1 MKLWQKSNTSQDE
14 RALATERFTVGNDRH
29 WDIRLAPFDVQGS
42 LAHAEM
48 MAHVGIITLEEFEQ
62 LKAGLL
68 DILAEIGRGEFNI
81 EENVEDIHSQ
91 VEKTL
96 TERIGD
102 AGKKLHT
109 GRSRNDQVLVDL
121 KLYLKDEV
129 HQIGE
134 QVMDL
139 FARWQE
145 LSEQHKDDLL
155 PGYTHFQL
163 AMPSSFGL
171 WFGAYAESL
180 VDDMEALVAAYKI
193 VDKNPLGSGAGY
205 GSAFPL
211 NRTMTTDLLG
221 FAEMNY
227 NSVYA
232 QMTRGKSEKAVLTAI
247 ASVAATISR
256 FSYDVCLYMSQ
267 QWGYISF
274 PDALTTGSSIM
285 PHKKNPD
292 IFELIR
298 ARCSR
303 IQAAPNEMTLLCN
316 NLPSGYHRDM
326 QLTKDVTFPAIDS
339 IKECLAILL
348 YALRDIQV
356 RKDILKDKI
365 FDHLFSVEEIN
376 KQVVNKVPFRDAYKS
391 VGNAIHSGDFNPT
404 RDLHH
409 THEGSINRLC
419 TSEIKEMMDRAYN
432 LLKAR
437 SGISLK

>member
-1 MKLWQKSNTSQDE
+1 MKLWQKSNTAQDD
-14 RALATERFTVGNDRH
+14 RALVTERFTVGNDRH
-29 WDIRLAPFDVQGS
+29 WDMRLAQFDVQAS

-48 MAHVGIITLEEFEQ
+48 LAHVGIITMDEFEQ
-62 LKAGLL
+62 IKAGLTE
-68 DILAEIGRGEFNI
+68 ILSDIGRGAFEI
-81 EENVEDIHSQ
+81 EEHVEDVHSQ
-91 VEKTL
+91 IEKTL
-96 TERIGD
+96 TERIGE

-109 GRSRNDQVLVDL
+109 GRSRNDQVLVDI
-121 KLYLKDEV
+121 KLYLRHELR
-129 HQIGE
+129 
-134 QVMDL
+134 QVAGMVKEL
-139 FARWQE
+139 FDRWQE
-145 LSEQHKDDLL
+145 LSEQHKGDLM

-180 VDDMEALVAAYKI
+180 VDDMEALAAAYKV

-211 NRTMTTDLLG
+211 NRLMTTHLLG
-221 FAEMNY
+221 FGEMNY

-247 ASVAATISR
+247 SGVAATLSR

-274 PDALTTGSSIM
+274 PDSLTTGSSIM

-326 QLTKDVTFPAIDS
+326 QLTKDITFPAIDS
-339 IKECLAILL
+339 IKDCLAILL
-348 YALRDIQV
+348 YALRDVQV
-356 RKDILKDKI
+356 RRDILGDEI

-376 KQVVNKVPFRDAYKS
+376 NLVVNKVPFRDAYKS
-391 VGNAIHSGDFNPT
+391 VGDAINNGTFKPS
-404 RDLHH
+404 RDLSH
-409 THEGSINRLC
+409 THEGSISRLC
-419 TSEIKEMMDRAYN
+419 TTEIREMMDRTYA
-432 LLKAR
+432 A
-437 SGISLK
+437 ISRHGV

>member
-14 RALATERFTVGNDRH
+14 RSLVTERFTVGNDRH
-29 WDIRLAPFDVQGS
+29 WDMRLAQYDVKGS

-48 MAHVGIITLEEFEQ
+48 LAHVGIITLDEFEQ
-62 LKAGLL
+62 IKAGLTE
-68 DILAEIGRGEFNI
+68 ILSEISRGSFEI
-81 EENVEDIHSQ
+81 EEHVEDVHSQ
-91 VEKTL
+91 VEKIL
-96 TERIGD
+96 TERIGE

-121 KLYLKDEV
+121 KLYLKDEL
-129 HQIGE
+129 Q
-134 QVMDL
+134 QVAVLVKEL
-139 FARWQE
+139 FDRWQE
-145 LSEQHKDDLL
+145 LSEQYKKDLL

-180 VDDMEALVAAYKI
+180 VDDMEALAAAYKV

-211 NRTMTTDLLG
+211 NRTMTTALLG

-227 NSVYA
+227 NAVYA
-232 QMTRGKSEKAVLTAI
+232 QMTRGKSEKAVLSGI
-247 ASVAATISR
+247 SSVAATISR

-274 PDALTTGSSIM
+274 PDSLTTGSSIM

-303 IQAAPNEMTLLCN
+303 ILASPNEMTLLCN

-326 QLTKDVTFPAIDS
+326 QLTKDITFPAIDS
-339 IKECLAILL
+339 IKDCLAMLL
-348 YALRDIQV
+348 YALRDVQV
-356 RKDILKDKI
+356 RRDILEDKI

-376 KQVVNKVPFRDAYKS
+376 KQVVNKVPFRDAYRS
-391 VGNAIHSGDFNPT
+391 VGDSINNGTFHPS
-404 RDLHH
+404 RDLTH
-409 THEGSINRLC
+409 THEGSISRLC
-419 TSEIKEMMDRAYN
+419 TSEIRDMMDRTYAP
-432 LLKAR
+432 
-437 SGISLK
+437 ISHHRG

>member
-1 MKLWQKSNTSQDE
+1 MKLWQKSTTAQDD
-14 RALATERFTVGNDRH
+14 RSLATERFTVGNDRH
-29 WDIRLAPFDVQGS
+29 WDLRLASFDVRGS

-48 MAHVGIITLEEFEQ
+48 LTHVGVITTDEFEQ
-62 LKAGLL
+62 IKAGLIE
-68 DILAEIGRGEFNI
+68 ILAEISRREFQI
-81 EENVEDIHSQ
+81 EAHVEDVHSQ

-121 KLYLKDEV
+121 KLYLKDELG
-129 HQIGE
+129 QIAA
-134 QVMDL
+134 QVIEL
-139 FARWQE
+139 FDRWQE
-145 LSEQHKDDLL
+145 LSEQHRDDLL

-211 NRTMTTDLLG
+211 NRSMTTELLSFG
-221 FAEMNY
+221 EMNY

-232 QMTRGKSEKAVLTAI
+232 QMTRGKSEKAVLSAI

-267 QWGYISF
+267 QWGYIAF
-274 PDALTTGSSIM
+274 PDSLTTGSSIM

-303 IQAAPNEMTLLCN
+303 IQAAPNEITMLCN

-326 QLTKDVTFPAIDS
+326 QLTKDITFPAIDS
-339 IKECLAILL
+339 IRECLSMLT
-348 YALRDIQV
+348 YTLRDVQI
-356 RKDILKDKI
+356 RTGILEDKV

-376 KQVVNKVPFRDAYKS
+376 KQVVNKVPFRDAYRS
-391 VGNAIHSGDFNPT
+391 VGDSIHQGTFAPS
-404 RDLHH
+404 RHLSH
-409 THEGSINRLC
+409 THEGSISRLC
-419 TSEIKEMMDRAYN
+419 TTEIRDMMERTYASIRPDASIR
-432 LLKAR
+432 
-437 SGISLK
+437 

>member
-1 MKLWQKSNTSQDE
+1 MKLWQKSNTAQDD
-14 RALATERFTVGNDRH
+14 RALVTERFTVGNDRH
-29 WDIRLAPFDVQGS
+29 WDMRLAQFDVQAS

-48 MAHVGIITLEEFEQ
+48 LAHVGIITMNEFEQ
-62 LKAGLL
+62 IKVGLTEIL
-68 DILAEIGRGEFNI
+68 SDIGGGAFEI
-81 EENVEDIHSQ
+81 EEHVEDVHSQ
-91 VEKTL
+91 IEKTL
-96 TERIGD
+96 TERIGE
-102 AGKKLHT
+102 AGKKLHS
-109 GRSRNDQVLVDL
+109 GRSRNDQVLVDI
-121 KLYLKDEV
+121 KLYLRHELR
-129 HQIGE
+129 QIAGMVKE
-134 QVMDL
+134 L
-139 FARWQE
+139 FDRWQE
-145 LSEQHKDDLL
+145 LSEQHKGDLM

-180 VDDMEALVAAYKI
+180 VDDMEALAAAYKV

-211 NRTMTTDLLG
+211 NRLMTTHLLG
-221 FAEMNY
+221 FGEMNY

-247 ASVAATISR
+247 SGVAATLSR

-274 PDALTTGSSIM
+274 PDSLTTGSSIM

-326 QLTKDVTFPAIDS
+326 QLTKDITFPAIDS
-339 IKECLAILL
+339 IKDCLAILL

-356 RKDILKDKI
+356 RRDILGDEI

-376 KQVVNKVPFRDAYKS
+376 NLVVNKVPFRDAYKS
-391 VGNAIHSGDFNPT
+391 VGDAINNGTFKPS
-404 RDLHH
+404 RDLSH
-409 THEGSINRLC
+409 THEGSISRLC
-419 TSEIKEMMDRAYN
+419 TTEIREMMDRTYA
-432 LLKAR
+432 A
-437 SGISLK
+437 ISRHGV

>member
-1 MKLWQKSNTSQDE
+1 MKLWQKSNTAQDD
-14 RALATERFTVGNDRH
+14 RALVTERFTVGNDRH
-29 WDIRLAPFDVQGS
+29 WDMRLAQFDVQAS

-48 MAHVGIITLEEFEQ
+48 LAHVGIITMDEFEQ
-62 LKAGLL
+62 IKAGLTG
-68 DILAEIGRGEFNI
+68 ILSDIGRGAFEI
-81 EENVEDIHSQ
+81 EEHVEDVHSQ
-91 VEKTL
+91 IEKTL
-96 TERIGD
+96 TERIGE

-109 GRSRNDQVLVDL
+109 GRSRNDQVLVDI
-121 KLYLKDEV
+121 KLYLRHELR
-129 HQIGE
+129 
-134 QVMDL
+134 QVAGMVKEL
-139 FARWQE
+139 FDRWQE
-145 LSEQHKDDLL
+145 LSEQHKGDLM

-180 VDDMEALVAAYKI
+180 VDDMEALAAAYKV

-211 NRTMTTDLLG
+211 NRLMTTHLLG
-221 FAEMNY
+221 FGEMNY

-247 ASVAATISR
+247 SGVAATLSR

-274 PDALTTGSSIM
+274 PDSLTTGSSIM

-303 IQAAPNEMTLLCN
+303 IQSAPNEMTLLCN

-326 QLTKDVTFPAIDS
+326 QLTKDITFPAIDS
-339 IKECLAILL
+339 IKDCLAILL
-348 YALRDIQV
+348 YALRDVQV
-356 RKDILKDKI
+356 RRDILGDEI

-376 KQVVNKVPFRDAYKS
+376 NLVVNKVPFRDAYKS
-391 VGNAIHSGDFNPT
+391 VGDAINNGTFKPS
-404 RDLHH
+404 RDLSH
-409 THEGSINRLC
+409 THEGSISRLC
-419 TSEIKEMMDRAYN
+419 TTEIREMMDRTYA
-432 LLKAR
+432 A
-437 SGISLK
+437 ISRHGL

>member
-1 MKLWQKSNTSQDE
+1 MKLWQKSNTSQDD
-14 RALATERFTVGNDRH
+14 RSLVTERFTVGNDRH
-29 WDIRLAPFDVQGS
+29 WDMRLAQYDVKGS

-48 MAHVGIITLEEFEQ
+48 LAHVGIITLDEFEQ
-62 LKAGLL
+62 IKAGLTE
-68 DILAEIGRGEFNI
+68 ILSEISRGSFEI
-81 EENVEDIHSQ
+81 EEHVEDVHSQ
-91 VEKTL
+91 VEKIL
-96 TERIGD
+96 TERIGE

-121 KLYLKDEV
+121 KLYLKDELQ
-129 HQIGE
+129 QIAALVKE
-134 QVMDL
+134 L
-139 FARWQE
+139 FDRWQE
-145 LSEQHKDDLL
+145 LSEQYKEDLL

-180 VDDMEALVAAYKI
+180 VDDMEALVAAYKV

-211 NRTMTTDLLG
+211 DRTMTTALLG

-227 NSVYA
+227 NAVYA
-232 QMTRGKSEKAVLTAI
+232 QMTRGKSEKAVLSGI
-247 ASVAATISR
+247 SSVAATISR

-274 PDALTTGSSIM
+274 PDSLTTGSSIM

-303 IQAAPNEMTLLCN
+303 ILASPNEMTLLCN

-326 QLTKDVTFPAIDS
+326 QLTKDITFPAIDS
-339 IKECLAILL
+339 IKDCLSMLL
-348 YALRDIQV
+348 YVLRDVQV
-356 RKDILKDKI
+356 RRDILDDKI

-376 KQVVNKVPFRDAYKS
+376 KQVVNKIPFRDAYRS
-391 VGNAIHSGDFNPT
+391 VGDSINNGTFHPS
-404 RDLHH
+404 RDLTH
-409 THEGSINRLC
+409 THEGSISRLC
-419 TSEIKEMMDRAYN
+419 TSEIRDMMDRTYAP
-432 LLKAR
+432 
-437 SGISLK
+437 ISHQRG